1 MHLMWRT
8 IGRPLAFLTGIL
20 APVVACAQDVAPNW
34 LVDTLYGSGKINT
47 VVAVVAV
54 ILIGLGAWLFFLD
67 RRITKLERI
76 ASENRK

>member
-8 IGRPLAFLTGIL
+8 IGKSLAFLTGIL
-20 APVVACAQDVAPNW
+20 APMIAQAQEAAPDW

-76 ASENRK
+76 ATDKQK